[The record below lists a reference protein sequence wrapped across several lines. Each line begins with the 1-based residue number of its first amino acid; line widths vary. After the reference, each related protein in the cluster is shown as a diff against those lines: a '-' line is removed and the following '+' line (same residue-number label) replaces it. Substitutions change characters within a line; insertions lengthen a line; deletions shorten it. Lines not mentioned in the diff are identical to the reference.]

1 MAITIQHKRNSGSG
15 NVPTESDMEQGEIA
29 INLADLRMF
38 TKDHNGAIKRIGG
51 EDVVATLDMTVG
63 QGLIANGTSGTDREF
78 VPPEGTLRGISVT
91 GFKMNFTK
99 ADGTATTY
107 NIFNQMMLFSLF
119 QGHFVS
125 NSIFN
130 AHNHNVSREVTF
142 DNDVSLPTNP
152 NGTTITTDVPN

>member
-78 VPPEGTLRGISVT
+78 VIEHRSTIKALKSVPSDCGRPGQTRGRMKKRTARRKLPSGNNVRRMRSKLRT
-91 GFKMNFTK
+91 GVRTGRTRSGRRF
-99 ADGTATTY
+99 
-107 NIFNQMMLFSLF
+107 
-119 QGHFVS
+119 
-125 NSIFN
+125 
-130 AHNHNVSREVTF
+130 R
-142 DNDVSLPTNP
+142 
-152 NGTTITTDVPN
+152 

>member
-1 MAITIQHKRNSGSG
+1 MALTVQHKRSQTTGDQ
-15 NVPTESDMEQGEIA
+15 PTATEIEVGEIA
-29 INLADLRMF
+29 LNLADLRMF

-51 EDVVATLDMTVG
+51 EDVAATLDLTVG
-63 QGLIANGTSGTDREF
+63 QGSVTNGTGTRAN
-78 VPPEGTLRGISVT
+78 VPAEGTLRGISVT

>member
-1 MAITIQHKRNSGSG
+1 MAIAIQHKRSQTTGDQ
-15 NVPTESDMEQGEIA
+15 PTATEIAQGEIA
-29 INLADLRMF
+29 LNLADLRMF

-51 EDVVATLDMTVG
+51 EDVAATLDLTVG
-63 QGLIANGTSGTDREF
+63 QGSVTNGTGTRAN
-78 VPPEGTLRGISVT
+78 VPAEGTLRGISVT

-107 NIFNQMMLFSLF
+107 NIFNQMMFFSLF

-125 NSIFN
+125 YSIFN